1 MLRISGKCSILLGTA
16 LIMSALFLAVYN
28 VSEDKWAGR
37 VAVQQV
43 ENVKKEMESLDNIS
57 NAVDSCLEEEMDL
70 NMPEVWI
77 DGDAYVGNISVPAIG
92 IELPVM
98 AQWDYSRL
106 KKSPCR
112 QFGSSRSDDLVIAA
126 HNYRSHFGRL
136 KELEV
141 GDEVAF
147 TDMDGIV
154 NTYTVEKTQVLEP
167 DRVDQV
173 ENSGYDLVL
182 YTCTYG
188 GKSRVCVFCDR
199 E

>member
-1 MLRISGKCSILLGTA
+1 MRKISGKYVILLGAA
-16 LIMSALFLAVYN
+16 LILSALFLAVHN
-28 VSEDKWAGR
+28 RSEDRLAGR
-37 VAVQQV
+37 EATQMTKKVQEKV
-43 ENVKKEMESLDNIS
+43 INSENSILQPDTVLDPEMPKVK
-57 NAVDSCLEEEMDL
+57 
-70 NMPEVWI
+70 I
-77 DGDAYVGNISVPAIG
+77 DGYDYVGYLSVPAIR

-98 AQWDYSRL
+98 AEWDYSRL
-106 KKSPCR
+106 KKAPCR

-126 HNYRSHFGRL
+126 HNYRSHFGKL
-136 KELEV
+136 KELEA
-141 GDEVAF
+141 GDEVVF

-154 NTYTVEKTQVLEP
+154 NTYVVGTVQVISP
-167 DRVDQV
+167 DQTELV